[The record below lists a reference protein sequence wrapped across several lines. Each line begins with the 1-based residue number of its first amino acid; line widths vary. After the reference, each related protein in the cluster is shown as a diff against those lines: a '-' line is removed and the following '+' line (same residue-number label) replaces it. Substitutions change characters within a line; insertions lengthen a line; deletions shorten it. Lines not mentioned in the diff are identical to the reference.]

1 MATSEQIA
9 AKGGKYKTASVVG
22 EDNVAREVNLSDA
35 EIEAKVDKEIEHEG
49 WVAANEY
56 KIKRQYPNLGEQL
69 DMLYHDM
76 TAGKGDKDGEWYKA
90 IKAVKDA
97 NAKPD

>member
-9 AKGGKYKTASVVG
+9 AKGDKYKTASVVG
-22 EDNVAREVNLSDA
+22 EDNVAREVTLSDA
-35 EIEAKVDKEIEHEG
+35 EIETKVDAEIAHDAWIAE
-49 WVAANEY
+49 NEY
-56 KIKRQYPNLGEQL
+56 RIKRQYPNLGEQL
-69 DMLYHDM
+69 DMLFHDM

-90 IKAVKDA
+90 IKDVKDA